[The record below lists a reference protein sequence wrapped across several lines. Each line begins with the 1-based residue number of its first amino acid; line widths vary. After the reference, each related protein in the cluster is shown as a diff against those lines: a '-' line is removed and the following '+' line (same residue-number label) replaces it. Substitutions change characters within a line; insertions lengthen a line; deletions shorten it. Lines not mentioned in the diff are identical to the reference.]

1 MPRYA
6 SKTQVTVEKS
16 KEEVMSTL
24 RRYGCDGF
32 GSFERKDGA
41 CVVFEI
47 RGLSIQIDVPL
58 PPRADFATTS
68 TGKERSASAI
78 GKEFDQ
84 AVKQRWRA
92 LLLAIRAKLEA
103 VECGISTIE
112 KEFMPFVVMPDGRTL
127 SEHIQPQL
135 DEYAKSGKAPLLLA
149 GPKNKNPGY
158 P

>member
-6 SKTQVTVEKS
+6 SKTTVSVEKS
-16 KEEVMSTL
+16 KEEVMTIL

-47 RGLSIQIDVPL
+47 NKLSISITVPL
-58 PPRADFATTS
+58 PGREEFQETE
-68 TGKERSASAI
+68 TGKARTESAI
-78 GKEFDQ
+78 TREYDQ

-92 LLLAIRAKLEA
+92 LLLAIKAKLEA

-127 SEHIQPQL
+127 AEHIQPQL
-135 DEYAKSGKAPLLLA
+135 QEYATSGKMPLLLA
-149 GPKNKNPGY
+149 GPKGKS
-158 P
+158 

>member
-16 KEEVMSTL
+16 KEEVMTIL

-32 GSFERKDGA
+32 GSFDRKDGA

-47 RGLSIQIDVPL
+47 NSLSISITVPL
-58 PPRADFATTS
+58 PNRGDFEQTDSGKVRTLAAATR
-68 TGKERSASAI
+68 EY
-78 GKEFDQ
+78 DQ

-92 LLLAIRAKLEA
+92 LLLAIKAKLEA

-127 SEHIQPQL
+127 AEHIQPQL
-135 DEYAKSGKAPLLLA
+135 QEYATSGKAPLLLA
-149 GPKNKNPGY
+149 GPTKK
-158 P
+158 

>member
-6 SKTQVTVEKS
+6 NKTTVTVEKS

-32 GSFERKDGA
+32 GSYENKTGA
-41 CVVFEI
+41 CVVFEVDK
-47 RGLSIQIDVPL
+47 LSIKIEVPL
-58 PPRADFATTS
+58 PDRDEFRTTD
-68 TGKERSASAI
+68 TGKARTVSSVAR
-78 GKEFDQ
+78 EFDQ

-92 LLLAIRAKLEA
+92 LLLAIKAKLEA

-127 SEHIQPQL
+127 ADHIKPQL
-135 DEYAKSGKAPLLLA
+135 QEYAESGKAPLLLA
-149 GPKNKNPGY
+149 APKK
-158 P
+158 